1 MLFEYQSKYSI
12 VNEEEY
18 SEKMDEI
25 SKKLKEISASG
36 YFTSFDG
43 AKMFYEFFKVKNPK
57 ANIIVVHGYTE
68 FTKKYYELTWYF
80 LNMGYN
86 VFLYDVRGHGYSA
99 RAVSDTEMTHVDKYE
114 DYAQDLDAYINNIVI
129 ANSDG
134 APLYL
139 YAHSMGG
146 AIAQLYLQSHK
157 TSIAKTLL
165 SAPMIYPF
173 TPPLPRFMLKK
184 LLKGEAKKFGW
195 DAKFKFS
202 SNFNPDVKIE
212 KSNDTSLARFRYNL
226 NMRINDLNYRNS
238 FGSNSW
244 NFEAITAVEK
254 ILNKKRTKN
263 VNTELFVVIAGK
275 DTSVNPKY
283 QKKFVKL
290 TKCRYKLFENAKHS
304 LYTQADKELKE
315 YVDTVLEFYE
325 S

>member
-1 MLFEYQSKYSI
+1 MLFEYSSQYSI

-18 SEKMDEI
+18 GPKMDEI
-25 SKKLKEISASG
+25 SEKLNEICTRG

-43 AKMFYEFFKVKNPK
+43 GKMFYEFFKVKNPK
-57 ANIIVVHGYTE
+57 ANIVVVHGYTE
-68 FTKKYYELTWYF
+68 FTKKYYELAWYF

-99 RAVSDTEMTHVDKYE
+99 RHSDDTEMTHVDKYE
-114 DYAQDLDAYINNIVI
+114 DYAKDLQAYINEIVMP
-129 ANSDG
+129 NGDG
-134 APLYL
+134 VPLYL

-146 AIAQLYLQSHK
+146 AIAQLYLQSCK
-157 TSIAKTLL
+157 APIKKTLL

-173 TPPLPRFMLKK
+173 TPPLPRFVLKK

-202 SNFNPDVKIE
+202 SNFNPEVKVE

-226 NMRINDLNYRNS
+226 DMRINDINYRNS
-238 FGSNSW
+238 YGSNRW

-254 ILNKKRTKN
+254 LLNKKLAKN
-263 VNTELFVVIAGK
+263 VNCELFVIIAGK
-275 DTSVNPKY
+275 DTAVNPKY

-290 TKCRYKLFENAKHS
+290 TKCRYKLFENSKHS

-315 YVDTVLEFYE
+315 YVDMVLEFYE
-325 S
+325 N